1 MNPTRYPEPMT
12 RDHRETEHSW
22 SDRLHRVALATL
34 GSESPQH
41 LGEVVREH
49 LTSLPV
55 AWLLA
60 RSLGAAIEPSTLAPR
75 SLDESLWAALAGAS
89 RIPPAPAPA
98 APKPLT
104 GEGPDGT
111 IEVWTETELACVH
124 AAWSLGPA
132 WRAAVKASAL
142 WLVEHIQPDNA
153 TNHPW
158 AVHVFAALGAETQ
171 SPEIELYAQTLLHN
185 CIVGSGR
192 PDPYSALI
200 LLHASR
206 ALQTG

>member
-1 MNPTRYPEPMT
+1 MT
-12 RDHRETEHSW
+12 REAEHAW
-22 SDRLHRVALATL
+22 SDRLHRAALATL
-34 GSESPQH
+34 GSESPDR
-41 LGEVVREH
+41 LAEVVRSH
-49 LTSLPV
+49 LASLPV
-55 AWLLA
+55 ARLLA
-60 RSLGAAIEPSTLAPR
+60 RSLGAAIEPIACAPR
-75 SLDESLWAALAGAS
+75 SLDEYLWSALAGAS
-89 RIPPAPAPA
+89 PTPPAPAPA

-104 GEGPDGT
+104 GEGPAGT

-132 WRAAVKASAL
+132 WRAAAQASAL

-158 AVHVFAALGAETQ
+158 AVHVFAAMGAET
-171 SPEIELYAQTLLHN
+171 SNPELELYAQTLLHN

-206 ALQTG
+206 AIQTG